1 MPHIVAS
8 RDSVIKRYREIEMT
22 IPQDFSPLPNSA
34 IDQDHHVL
42 TSVILRTRQHLE
54 TNHFPATNIGKNIQ
68 WLPCHA
74 IDLAQDGDLDAH
86 VDSVKFSGGVVCGI
100 SLLSDSI
107 MRLRPS
113 REPPENGN
121 QLGQPHQQSCSSPDA
136 NDYIDLYLPKNSLYV
151 LSGLS
156 RYEYTHELLPSR
168 SEFTLVKDGE
178 YNVDVITVER
188 GRRLSIIF
196 RDKHPD
202 SYT

>member
-1 MPHIVAS
+1 
-8 RDSVIKRYREIEMT
+8 MT
-22 IPQDFSPLPNSA
+22 IPQDFSQISESTIN
-34 IDQDHHVL
+34 QDHQML
-42 TSVILRTRQHLE
+42 TNVILRTREHLE

-113 REPPENGN
+113 EESLERGN
-121 QLGQPHQQSCSSPDA
+121 QLGQPHQQSCSSPDD
-136 NDYIDLYLPKNSLYV
+136 NDYVDLYLPKNSLYV

-156 RYEYTHELLPSR
+156 RYEYTHELLPNR
-168 SEFTLVKDGE
+168 GEFTLVQDGE
-178 YNVDVITVER
+178 CDVNVISVER

>member
-1 MPHIVAS
+1 
-8 RDSVIKRYREIEMT
+8 MT
-22 IPQDFSPLPNSA
+22 IPQDFSQISDSTVNQA
-34 IDQDHHVL
+34 HQNDVL
-42 TSVILRTRQHLE
+42 TGVILRTREHLE
-54 TNHFPATNIGKNIQ
+54 TNHFPATNTGKNIQ

-86 VDSVKFSGGVVCGI
+86 VDSVKFSGGIVCGI

-113 REPPENGN
+113 GESKRGN
-121 QLGQPHQQSCSSPDA
+121 QPGQPHQKPISLDA
-136 NDYIDLYLPKNSLYV
+136 NDYVDLYLPKKSLYV

-156 RYEYTHELLPSR
+156 RYEYTHELLPNR
-168 SEFTLVKDGE
+168 SEFTLVQDGE
-178 YNVDVITVER
+178 CDVDVISVER